1 MLSSSLISATIIL
14 FHIITSVNLIS
25 AYIRLNRCYSCMS
38 PLYEEL
44 FKDGVMSRYF
54 NEPRNFT
61 SQCNEPMQPSNIGL
75 VPCRSICLTLTQDF
89 IVMGRNT
96 GKKLTIRGC
105 AVSISRHGFFNR
117 TMVLFDRYDMCRDV
131 KASDL
136 FRYESDSQTVRVC
149 SCLGDRCNFS
159 ATYYGTIHQF
169 IAAAIIFVFFVPKL
183 F

>member
-1 MLSSSLISATIIL
+1 
-14 FHIITSVNLIS
+14 
-25 AYIRLNRCYSCMS
+25 MS

-54 NEPRNFT
+54 YEPRNFT
-61 SQCNEPMQPSNIGL
+61 SQCNEPMRPSNIGL
-75 VPCRSICLTLTQDF
+75 VACKSICLTLTQDF
-89 IVMGRNT
+89 VVMGRNT

-136 FRYESDSQTVRVC
+136 FRYESDSQTIRVC
-149 SCLGDRCNFS
+149 SCFGDRCNVS
-159 ATYYGTIHQF
+159 ASYCGAIHQF
-169 IAAAIIFVFFVPKL
+169 VVAAVILLFFVPKL

>member
-1 MLSSSLISATIIL
+1 MTTVCHLITYIN
-14 FHIITSVNLIS
+14 HISG
-25 AYIRLNRCYSCMS
+25 YIRSNRCYSCMS

-54 NEPRNFT
+54 YEPRNFT
-61 SQCNEPMQPSNIGL
+61 SQCNDPMQPSNIGL
-75 VPCRSICLTLTQDF
+75 VSCKSICLTLTQDF

-105 AVSISRHGFFNR
+105 AVSISRHGFSNR
-117 TMVLFDRYDMCRDV
+117 TMVLFDRYDMCRDI

-136 FRYESDSQTVRVC
+136 FRYESESQRVRVC
-149 SCLGDRCNFS
+149 SCLGDRCNVS
-159 ATYYGTIHQF
+159 ASYCGATRQLVVAVVIF
-169 IAAAIIFVFFVPKL
+169 ISSVSKL

>member
-1 MLSSSLISATIIL
+1 
-14 FHIITSVNLIS
+14 
-25 AYIRLNRCYSCMS
+25 MS

-44 FKDGVMSRYF
+44 FKDGGMSRYF
-54 NEPRNFT
+54 YEPRNFT
-61 SQCNEPMQPSNIGL
+61 SQCNDPMQPFNIGL
-75 VPCRSICLTLTQDF
+75 VSCKSICLTLTQDF

-117 TMVLFDRYDMCRDV
+117 TMVLFDRYDMCRDI

-136 FRYESDSQTVRVC
+136 FRYESESQRVRVC
-149 SCLGDRCNFS
+149 SCLGDRCNLS
-159 ATYYGTIHQF
+159 ASYCGATLQLVVAVVIF
-169 IAAAIIFVFFVPKL
+169 ISSVSKL

>member
-1 MLSSSLISATIIL
+1 
-14 FHIITSVNLIS
+14 
-25 AYIRLNRCYSCMS
+25 
-38 PLYEEL
+38 
-44 FKDGVMSRYF
+44 MSRYF
-54 NEPRNFT
+54 YEPKNFT
-61 SQCNEPMQPSNIGL
+61 SQCNEPMQPSDIGL
-75 VPCRSICLTLTQDF
+75 VTCKSICLTLIQDF

-105 AVSISRHGFFNR
+105 AASISRHGFFNR

-149 SCLGDRCNFS
+149 SCLGDRCNAS
-159 ATYYGTIHQF
+159 ASYCGATRH
-169 IAAAIIFVFFVPKL
+169 IAAVAIILLNFITKL

>member
-1 MLSSSLISATIIL
+1 
-14 FHIITSVNLIS
+14 
-25 AYIRLNRCYSCMS
+25 MS

-44 FKDGVMSRYF
+44 FKDGIMSRYF
-54 NEPRNFT
+54 YEPRNFT
-61 SQCNEPMQPSNIGL
+61 TQCNDPMQSANIGL
-75 VPCRSICLTLTQDF
+75 VPCKSICLTLTQDF

-117 TMVLFDRYDMCRDV
+117 TMILFDRYDMCRDV

-149 SCLGDRCNFS
+149 SCLGDRCNAGASSSGVVKQFV
-159 ATYYGTIHQF
+159 AT
-169 IAAAIIFVFFVPKL
+169 IIPIVLLIICHLQIF
-183 F
+183 

>member
-1 MLSSSLISATIIL
+1 
-14 FHIITSVNLIS
+14 
-25 AYIRLNRCYSCMS
+25 MS

-44 FKDGVMSRYF
+44 FKDGIMSRYF
-54 NEPRNFT
+54 YEPRNFT
-61 SQCNEPMQPSNIGL
+61 SQCNEPMEPFN
-75 VPCRSICLTLTQDF
+75 
-89 IVMGRNT
+89 MGRNT

-105 AVSISRHGFFNR
+105 AVSISRHGFFNT

-149 SCLGDRCNFS
+149 SCLGDRCNVS
-159 ATYYGTIHQF
+159 TNYCKATRQLVVATV
-169 IAAAIIFVFFVPKL
+169 IFVSFVPKL